1 MTISNGHGEKQTRLQ
16 ELAIV
21 ALLETTTIIAAA
33 KRTGIDESTLR
44 AWLKDSDFAD
54 AYRDARRAAVTRA
67 TDRLAQACTDAVA
80 NLMDMMA
87 NSKNDGTRVTASKA
101 VLDYAFKAI
110 ELDDLAARL
119 ARLEE
124 ALSVEK

>member
-21 ALLETTTIIAAA
+21 SLLETTTITAAA